1 MNKSTIKYIAKRV
14 LMAVVTLLLIILL
27 LFALLKL
34 MPGSPFDVEKLNPS
48 VIAQLE
54 AKYGLNKPVFEQF
67 FNYLK
72 GMITGD
78 FGISLKIAKGMEVS
92 SLVGPR
98 IGISFAIGL
107 AAAGFGALIG
117 VALGI
122 VAALHKNTFW
132 DTFATIIAV
141 IGVSIPSFVFALVL
155 LLIFGVK
162 LNILPILYNIN
173 DPIRSAILPTLAL
186 SVGAIAN
193 VARFTRT
200 EMIEVMKSDYILL
213 AEAKGLDRKTVI
225 FKHAIRN
232 TLIPVITVLAPIIIN
247 LMTGSMVIEKICSIP
262 GLGSLLVG
270 AIQGNDC
277 YVVMAVAFLYSLLYV
292 IMMLV
297 VDILYGI
304 IDPRIRVSK
313 ED

>member
-1 MNKSTIKYIAKRV
+1 MDKSTLKYIAKRII
-14 LMAVVTLLLIILL
+14 MAIITLLLIILL
-27 LFALLKL
+27 LFALLKF
-34 MPGSPFDVEKLNPS
+34 MPGSPFDVEKLSPT

-54 AKYGLNKPVFEQF
+54 AKYGLDAPVFEQF

-72 GMITGD
+72 GMLTGD
-78 FGISLKIAKGMEVS
+78 FGISLKIMKGQEVS
-92 SLVGPR
+92 VLVGPR
-98 IGISFAIGL
+98 IGISFGIGL
-107 AAAGFGALIG
+107 AAAAVGTLIG
-117 VALGI
+117 VVLGI

-132 DTFATIIAV
+132 DTFATVIAV

-162 LNILPILYNIN
+162 LNILPILYNVN
-173 DPIRSAILPTLAL
+173 DPIKSAILPTIAL

-213 AEAKGLDRKTVI
+213 AEAKGLDRRTVI
-225 FKHAIRN
+225 MKHALRN
-232 TLIPVITVLAPIIIN
+232 TLVPVITVLAPIIIN

-270 AIQGNDC
+270 AIQGNDS

>member
-107 AAAGFGALIG
+107 AAARFGALIG